1 MPSLSLFLSQMF
13 NGLTAGLLLALI
25 SAGLTIIYGTLGV
38 VNFAHGALFVVGAYV
53 GYAVYGTTQSFVLAV
68 AVGALVALVVG
79 LILERGLVRLFY
91 DRPPEDQILV
101 TFGVAIILVEI
112 MWPKE
117 RILEVYLNIAQF
129 GRGIFGGV
137 NLSVPT
143 PEWGQGIVHLGS
155 LIYPKYRFETLFI
168 SAGTLLVLYLMLY
181 RTKIGLIVR
190 AGIEDSLM
198 VSMLGINVKRAF
210 FIVFGLGAMVA
221 GYAGTIDAPIVTL
234 QPDMGF
240 RILID
245 SFVVVVIG
253 GIGSFQGA
261 IVGGIIAGEILSLTA
276 MFDPAYSQVMLFV
289 AMALVLIFRPQGIMG
304 VEGRE

>member
-38 VNFAHGALFVVGAYV
+38 VNFAHGALFIVGAYV
-53 GYAVYGTTQSFVLAV
+53 GYAVYGGTQSFVLAV
-68 AVGALVALVVG
+68 AAGALVALVVG

-112 MWPKE
+112 M
-117 RILEVYLNIAQF
+117 
-129 GRGIFGGV
+129 RGIFGGV

>member
-38 VNFAHGALFVVGAYV
+38 VNFAHGALLVVGAYV
-53 GYAVYGTTQSFVLAV
+53 GYAVYGGTQSFLLAV
-68 AVGALVALVVG
+68 AAGALVALVVG

-112 MWPKE
+112 
-117 RILEVYLNIAQF
+117 I
-129 GRGIFGGV
+129 RGIFGGV

-143 PEWGQGIVHLGS
+143 PTWGEGIVHIGS
-155 LIYPKYRFETLFI
+155 LIYPLYRLQTLFI
-168 SAGTLLVLYLMLY
+168 SAGTLLVLYLLLY
-181 RTKIGLIVR
+181 RTKLGLIVR

-198 VSMLGINVKRAF
+198 VSMLGINVRRAF
-210 FIVFGLGAMVA
+210 FVVFGLGAMVA

-240 RILID
+240 RVLID

-261 IVGGIIAGEILSLTA
+261 IVGGIIAGEILSLTS
-276 MFDPAYSQVMLFV
+276 MFDPSYSQVMLFV

>member
-38 VNFAHGALFVVGAYV
+38 VNFAHGALFVVGAYA
-53 GYAVYGTTQSFVLAV
+53 GYAVYGASQSFVLAV
-68 AVGALVALVVG
+68 VVGALVALVVG
-79 LILERGLVRLFY
+79 LLLERGLVRLFY

-112 MWPKE
+112 
-117 RILEVYLNIAQF
+117 I
-129 GRGIFGGV
+129 RGIFGGA
-137 NLSVPT
+137 NLSVST
-143 PEWGQGIVHLGS
+143 PAWGQGIVHIGS
-155 LIYPKYRFETLFI
+155 LIYPLYRLETLFI
-168 SAGTLLVLYLMLY
+168 SAGTLLVLYLLLY
-181 RTKIGLIVR
+181 RTKLGLIVR

-198 VSMLGINVKRAF
+198 VSMLGINVRRAF
-210 FIVFGLGAMVA
+210 FVVFGLGAMVA

-240 RILID
+240 RVLID

-261 IVGGIIAGEILSLTA
+261 IVGGIIAGEILSLTSI
-276 MFDPAYSQVMLFV
+276 FDPSYSQVMLFIV
-289 AMALVLIFRPQGIMG
+289 MALVLIFRPQGIMG

>member
-1 MPSLSLFLSQMF
+1 MF

-38 VNFAHGALFVVGAYV
+38 VNFAHGALFVVGAYA
-53 GYAVYGTTQSFVLAV
+53 GYAVYGASQSFVLAV
-68 AVGALVALVVG
+68 VVGALVALVVG
-79 LILERGLVRLFY
+79 LLLERGLVRLFY

-112 MWPKE
+112 
-117 RILEVYLNIAQF
+117 I
-129 GRGIFGGV
+129 RGIFGGA
-137 NLSVPT
+137 NLSVST
-143 PEWGQGIVHLGS
+143 PAWGQGIVHIGS
-155 LIYPKYRFETLFI
+155 LIYPLYRLETLFI
-168 SAGTLLVLYLMLY
+168 SAGTLLVLYLLLY
-181 RTKIGLIVR
+181 RTKLGLIVR

-198 VSMLGINVKRAF
+198 VSMLGINVRRAF
-210 FIVFGLGAMVA
+210 FVVFGLGAMVA

-240 RILID
+240 RVLID

-261 IVGGIIAGEILSLTA
+261 IVGGIIAGEILSLTSI
-276 MFDPAYSQVMLFV
+276 FDPSYSQVMLFIV
-289 AMALVLIFRPQGIMG
+289 MALVLIFRPQGIMG

>member
-38 VNFAHGALFVVGAYV
+38 VNFAHGALLVVGAYV
-53 GYAVYGTTQSFVLAV
+53 GYAVYGGTQSFLLAV
-68 AVGALVALVVG
+68 AAGALVALVVG

-112 MWPKE
+112 
-117 RILEVYLNIAQF
+117 I
-129 GRGIFGGV
+129 RGIFGGV

-143 PEWGQGIVHLGS
+143 PPWGEGIVHIGS
-155 LIYPKYRFETLFI
+155 LIYPLYRLQTLFI
-168 SAGTLLVLYLMLY
+168 SAGTLLVLYLLLY
-181 RTKIGLIVR
+181 RTKLGLIVR

-198 VSMLGINVKRAF
+198 VSMLGINVRRAF
-210 FIVFGLGAMVA
+210 FVVFGLGAMVA

-240 RILID
+240 RVLID

-261 IVGGIIAGEILSLTA
+261 IVGGIIAGEILSLTS
-276 MFDPAYSQVMLFV
+276 MFDPSYSQVMLFV